1 MVQLSVNGP
10 CSHFLLAAFFLG
22 KTATLCDGAA
32 LRYVCVCCIALPKSS
47 SLTMLYLSKM
57 VRERGQESLNAAGYS
72 DWPAWDRNRTISLSD
87 VQWLIISHHGDR
99 RPQMKAQD
107 RAVGRESALALPFV
121 GSGRSAGTEVCHVAR
136 QGCLDGE
143 KKMITTFTKQLLS
156 TTLTVLLL
164 VGTTPFE
171 VGAQSGQSGYSGQGV
186 PLTADELQQLVAPI
200 ALYPDSLVAQILA
213 AATFPDQVAA
223 AASWLQQYSNLTG
236 PTLMQAVDA
245 QPWDPSVKA
254 LTQFPSVLGNLAANL
269 TWTSSLGE
277 AYHTQSAE
285 VMASVQVLRA
295 KALAAGNLKSGPQLA
310 VVQQSP
316 QVIVIQPVNPQVV
329 YVPMYNPAVVYGY
342 PYVVPAYVA
351 PPPPAGAAV
360 VAFGVGIAVGAMMA
374 SSSYAWGY
382 SSWACGWHGTTAVVY
397 HGGTYYGNSAWHGGY
412 YGTSASAYG
421 AYGSAHASTGYNP
434 STGTYARG
442 ATVSNGYGSASA
454 GQAYNPRT
462 GASAST
468 VQGSNAYGSYGAS
481 TASKNG
487 TTVDSQHQ
495 TNANG
500 TTAQAHSST
509 GASAY
514 GATGKNGNSAAVGQ
528 TANGDKYAAA
538 NGKTYSNTGSGWDQK
553 SGTPSNYNKSSS
565 SGWGGQEKTG
575 GSSAMSSGGGGWS
588 SRASSARGSA
598 SYGRR

>member
-1 MVQLSVNGP
+1 MMTS
-10 CSHFLLAAFFLG
+10 FA
-22 KTATLCDGAA
+22 
-32 LRYVCVCCIALPKSS
+32 
-47 SLTMLYLSKM
+47 
-57 VRERGQESLNAAGYS
+57 
-72 DWPAWDRNRTISLSD
+72 
-87 VQWLIISHHGDR
+87 
-99 RPQMKAQD
+99 
-107 RAVGRESALALPFV
+107 
-121 GSGRSAGTEVCHVAR
+121 
-136 QGCLDGE
+136 
-143 KKMITTFTKQLLS
+143 KQLLA
-156 TTLTVLLL
+156 TTLSVLLL
-164 VGTTPFE
+164 IGTVPLQ
-171 VGAQSGQSGYSGQGV
+171 VAAQSPQPGYSGQGV
-186 PLTADELQQLVAPI
+186 PLTAEEIQPLVAPI
-200 ALYPDSLVAQILA
+200 ALYPDALVAQVLA

-223 AASWLQQYSNLTG
+223 AESWLQYHSYMTG
-236 PTLMQAVDA
+236 ATLMAAVDT
-245 QPWDPSVKA
+245 QPWDPAIKA
-254 LTQFPSVLGNLAANL
+254 LSQFPSVLANMATNL

-277 AYHTQSAE
+277 AYHTQSAD
-285 VMASVQVLRA
+285 VMAAIQVLRA
-295 KALAAGNLKSGPQLA
+295 KAYAAGNLKSSTQLA

-329 YVPMYNPAVVYGY
+329 YVPVYNPAVVYGY

-351 PPPPAGAAV
+351 PPPPAGAAI
-360 VAFGVGIAVGAMMA
+360 VAFGVGVAVGAMMA
-374 SSSYAWGY
+374 GSTYAWGY
-382 SSWACGWHGTTAVVY
+382 SSWNCGWHGSTTVVY
-397 HGGTYYGNSAWHGGY
+397 HGGAYYGNSAWHGGY

-442 ATVSNGYGSASA
+442 ATASNGYGSVSA
-454 GQAYNPRT
+454 GQAYNPHT

-514 GATGKNGNSAAVGQ
+514 GATGKNGNSAAVGE
-528 TANGDKYAAA
+528 TANGNKYAAA

-553 SGTPSNYNKSSS
+553 SGSPSSYNKSSS
-565 SGWGGQEKTG
+565 SGYGSQEHSS

-588 SRASSARGSA
+588 SRASSARGSS
-598 SYGRR
+598 SYGGRRR